1 MLVSKQ
7 SLSAFYPVMEID
19 LNGYLLTGGTTSA
32 WAGAHLKGLIQTEV
46 DDAVAGRCAVPREV
60 PGAAVAR
67 AGDVH
72 TGVINLETKDLEKS
86 IDGSF
91 YESDNPT
98 DHVDP
103 ISNIAELSNSLTY
116 SVTPHYVPV

>member
-7 SLSAFYPVMEID
+7 SLSAFYPAMEID
-19 LNGYLLTGGTTSA
+19 LNGYLLIGGATSA
-32 WAGAHLKGLIQTEV
+32 RAGAHLKRLIQTEV

-72 TGVINLETKDLEKS
+72 AGVINLEPWSQGFRRSK
-86 IDGSF
+86 
-91 YESDNPT
+91 
-98 DHVDP
+98 
-103 ISNIAELSNSLTY
+103 
-116 SVTPHYVPV
+116 